1 MNTIKQACTS
11 NNQGVD
17 LLVAGDF
24 VSAMRSFQSALSLL
38 REASSEEEEGTYCIG
53 MSASSEESPLP
64 VCQSALAIPGLQ
76 GTQCYVYDHGII
88 ITNTT
93 NGDSDKMISL
103 YSAIVLFNLAL
114 ASHSEGRL
122 GSDKS
127 LKKAAVF
134 YGMTLKLL
142 ASSPMPDDIS
152 ATILILL
159 AFNNK
164 AQIHHDQC
172 QYRESSECLTEISK
186 IMGSVYTLQS
196 ALNPKDYEGILLN
209 VMLLNT
215 PTAAQA
221 A

>member
-1 MNTIKQACTS
+1 MNAIKQACTS

-24 VSAMRSFQSALSLL
+24 LNAMQSFRSALSLL
-38 REASSEEEEGTYCIG
+38 KREASNEVKGTYYSG

-64 VCQSALAIPGLQ
+64 VCQSTSTIPGLQ
-76 GTQCYVYDHGII
+76 GTQCYVCDHGIM

-93 NGDSDKMISL
+93 NGDSDKMLSF

-114 ASHSEGRL
+114 ASHREGML
-122 GSDKS
+122 GSEKS
-127 LKKAAVF
+127 LEKATAL
-134 YGMTLKLL
+134 YGMALKLL

-159 AFNNK
+159 ALNNK
-164 AQIHHDQC
+164 AQIHYDKC
-172 QYRESSECLTEISK
+172 QYRESSECLTEISA
-186 IMGSVYTLQS
+186 IMGSVYALRS

-209 VMLLNT
+209 VMLLNA